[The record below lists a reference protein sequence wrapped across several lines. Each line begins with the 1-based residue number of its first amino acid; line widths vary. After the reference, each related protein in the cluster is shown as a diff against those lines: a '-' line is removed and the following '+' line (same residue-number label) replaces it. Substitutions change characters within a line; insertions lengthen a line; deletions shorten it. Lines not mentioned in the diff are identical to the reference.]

1 MGVYIT
7 RALQN
12 WVNQNGFEDISI
24 ICDDEWYYDHAKTAI
39 AYTMSKDPIVEE
51 TFKEYCR
58 NCGLL
63 DDFDPFILSFFHE
76 LGHYETFDIVE
87 DNEYENDYF
96 CKVALNMKEN
106 RTREDYFAYYDLE
119 MEWMATAWAIKY
131 IQLHSDEVRELEL
144 EIDIIRYFEKSLIG
158 S

>member
-1 MGVYIT
+1 MI
-7 RALQN
+7 
-12 WVNQNGFEDISI
+12 
-24 ICDDEWYYDHAKTAI
+24 
-39 AYTMSKDPIVEE
+39 
-51 TFKEYCR
+51 
-58 NCGLL
+58 LL
-63 DDFDPFILSFFHE
+63 FSLFFHE

-87 DNEYENDYF
+87 DDEYENDYF

-131 IQLHSDEVRELEL
+131 IQLHSDEVRALER
-144 EIDIIRYFEKSLIG
+144 EINIISHFEKSLIG